1 VAIAPHRHM
10 TQIVVIGS
18 GPSGVHLAKTLLD
31 LGRGV
36 TVLDVGHQRPPPVLP
51 QADFDGLK
59 RELDD
64 PVDYFLGPSGS
75 GVVFP
80 GEQARYFAH
89 PPSKDYVFSRPA
101 GFEAVTTNFDPVIS
115 FAAGGLAEAWTAGCY
130 PMNAAELSA
139 FPFDF
144 GTIEP
149 HYAEIVRRIGIAAA
163 RDDLERFNPWFG
175 AYLEPLAPDPHAQSL
190 LARYARCR
198 TRLQAEL
205 GFYLGRSRVAML
217 TRNHGERLACDRLGR
232 CLWGC
237 PRRSLYTASSTLAEL
252 RAEPGFRYVSDAFV
266 THLEYDGGKISAAVA
281 VDGDGIERRFR
292 ADAFALA
299 AGTLCSSKIL
309 LDTIYRHTGEIHE
322 LGGLMDNSQLLVP
335 FLSVGRLGKPI
346 DTHSYQFHQLA
357 IGIEQALPEDY
368 IHGQITTLN
377 SASVHP
383 VAHSMPVDL
392 RTALEV
398 FRICHAALGAVNVW
412 LPARRGAENVVSL
425 RARPGTAQTDL
436 VVRFA
441 EDRPDR
447 FDAPLRIMKRAL
459 RRLGCV
465 VPPGMAKRLPQG
477 SSVHYAGTVPMQHAR
492 QPFTCN
498 PDCRSHDFRNLY
510 FADGASFP
518 FLPAKNLT
526 FTLMANAVRVAH
538 ALHRD
543 LATPALQ

>member
-1 VAIAPHRHM
+1 M
-10 TQIVVIGS
+10 TDILVIGS

-36 TVLDVGHQRPPPVLP
+36 TVLDVGHERPPAVLP
-51 QADFDGLK
+51 KADFDGLK
-59 RELDD
+59 RQLED
-64 PVDYFLGPSGS
+64 PVTYFLGPRGS

-80 GEQARYFAH
+80 SEQARYFAH

-101 GFEAVTTNFDPVIS
+101 GFETVTTNFDPLIS

-130 PMNAAELSA
+130 PLNAAELGP

-144 GTIEP
+144 DTIEP
-149 HYAEIVRRIGIAAA
+149 HYAEIIRRIGISAA

-175 AYLEPLAPDPHAQSL
+175 AYLEPLAPDPHAKSL
-190 LARYARCR
+190 LARYERCR
-198 TRLQAEL
+198 TRLQSDL

-217 TRNHGERLACDRLGR
+217 TRNLGQRLACDRLGR

-237 PRRSLYTASSTLAEL
+237 PRGSLYTASSTLAEL
-252 RAEPGFRYVSDAFV
+252 LARPGFRYVSDSFV
-266 THLEYDGGKISAAVA
+266 THLEYDGGKISAAIA
-281 VDGDGIERRFR
+281 VDRDGLERRFS
-292 ADAFALA
+292 AQAYALA

-309 LDTIYRHTGEIHE
+309 LDTIYRRTGEIHE
-322 LGGLMDNSQLLVP
+322 LAGLMDNSQLVIP
-335 FLSVGRLGKPI
+335 FLSLRRLGKPI

-357 IGIEQALPEDY
+357 VGIEQALPEEY

-383 VAHSMPVDL
+383 VAQSIPVDL

-398 FRICHAALGAVNVW
+398 FRISHAALAAVNVW
-412 LPARRGAENVVSL
+412 LADRRSAENVLTL
-425 RARPGTAQTDL
+425 RARPGTTQTDL

-447 FDAPLRIMKRAL
+447 FDVPLRIMKRAL
-459 RRLGCV
+459 RKLGCI
-465 VPPGMAKRLPQG
+465 VPPGMAKRLPRG
-477 SSVHYAGTVPMQHAR
+477 SSVHYAGTVPMQHAPQR
-492 QPFTCN
+492 FTCS
-498 PDCRSHDFRNLY
+498 PDCCSHDFRNLY
-510 FADGASFP
+510 FADGTSFP

-543 LATPALQ
+543 LATPVLQ